1 MNTHALSAAALLV
14 VTSSAAYAV
23 GLDRSGR
30 PTGLIFESGNMF
42 EFSAGYVSPS
52 IDGTEVDIGLGQL
65 PTGNIADT
73 FRIWGA
79 GLRYELSDTLALGVI
94 IDEPYGADIIYASS
108 APLLSGTAATVDS
121 HAITGFAR
129 YKFNENISAHGG
141 IVYQSVSA
149 DVTLRGA
156 AYGGLSG
163 YNAAFSNDSAVGYMI
178 GAAYEIPQIALRVA
192 LTYHSEIEHK
202 MDTLETP
209 PGASAITSTTEV
221 TTPETIAVSFQ
232 SGIAADTLLFG
243 SLRFSHYSATSV
255 SPVGLRTITTNPEA
269 SLTDLENA
277 WNAELGVGRR
287 FNEKWAGSLS
297 VGWEQKGED
306 DLVSPLG
313 ATNGA
318 TFVSVGA
325 SYQATET
332 IKISGGIRYTDFGAA
347 LPSTSGAQ
355 RGTFDGNSA
364 VSAGLKVQIS
374 F

>member
-94 IDEPYGADIIYASS
+94 IDEPYGANILYAST

-121 HAITGFAR
+121 RAITGFVR

-141 IVYQSVSA
+141 IVYQSASA
-149 DVTLRGA
+149 DVTLSGQ
-156 AYGGLSG
+156 AYQSSGLNG
-163 YNAAFSNDSAVGYMI
+163 YNAAFSKDYGVGYMI
-178 GAAYEIPQIALRVA
+178 GAAYEIPEIALRAA
-192 LTYHSEIEHK
+192 LTYHSEIDHSL
-202 MDTLETP
+202 DTTQTIN
-209 PGASAITSTTEV
+209 GAVVALPSTTDV
-221 TTPETIAVSFQ
+221 TTPETIELAFRTGV
-232 SGIAADTLLFG
+232 AADTLMFG
-243 SLRFSHYSATSV
+243 SVRFSHYSVTSV
-255 SPVGLRTITTNPEA
+255 RPTLLGGT
-269 SLTDLENA
+269 SLTALENA
-277 WNAELGVGRR
+277 WQAEIGLGRR
-287 FNEKWAGSLS
+287 FNDKWAGSLS

-318 TFVSVGA
+318 TFVSLGA
-325 SYQATET
+325 SYQATDT
-332 IKISGGIRYTDFGAA
+332 IKISGGIRYNNFGDANA
-347 LPSTSGAQ
+347 EVG
-355 RGTFDGNSA
+355 GTAVGSFSGNSA
-364 VSAGLKVQIS
+364 VSAGLKLQIG